1 MVRFIHNNNMNKY
14 EAQLIYIRLPM
25 RRPVPDNSVPVAY
38 NITVSMVLDYVYV
51 TRVNVYSGG
60 VLASVLT
67 EGLRYLST

>member
-1 MVRFIHNNNMNKY
+1 
-14 EAQLIYIRLPM
+14 
-25 RRPVPDNSVPVAY
+25 
-38 NITVSMVLDYVYV
+38 MVLDYVYV